1 MHTYASVRRRV
12 AWMPEEGELKRA
24 SLSIRA
30 LESITD
36 EDGETYRVQ
45 PPTLVRATVDEYSR
59 PPVAA

>member
-1 MHTYASVRRRV
+1 
-12 AWMPEEGELKRA
+12 MPEEGELKRA

-36 EDGETYRVQ
+36 EDGETYSVQ

-59 PPVAA
+59 PPVPVAA

>member
-1 MHTYASVRRRV
+1 
-12 AWMPEEGELKRA
+12 MPEEGRLKRA

-36 EDGETYRVQ
+36 ESGEAFSVS

-59 PPVAA
+59 AVVTYPEK